1 MRHWTC
7 QNLSHWDKHILV
19 KKATI
24 FWEYHNVGKNE
35 THYYTIKKVGT
46 VISSL
51 VQLDEGY
58 WTLKDIAKKLST
70 KGATLTESSIDGK
83 CTISMGGE
91 YTLMMTRYLKK
102 LLGYTSNVR
111 SHAKHCDQKR
121 K

>member
-1 MRHWTC
+1 MRKLTV
-7 QNLSHWDKHILV
+7 LIDGDSETLDLPEPFSLDKHILV

-51 VQLDEGY
+51 VSLDEGY
-58 WTLKDIAKKLST
+58 WTLKDIANKLST

-83 CTISMGGE
+83 CTISMG
-91 YTLMMTRYLKK
+91 K
-102 LLGYTSNVR
+102 
-111 SHAKHCDQKR
+111 
-121 K
+121 